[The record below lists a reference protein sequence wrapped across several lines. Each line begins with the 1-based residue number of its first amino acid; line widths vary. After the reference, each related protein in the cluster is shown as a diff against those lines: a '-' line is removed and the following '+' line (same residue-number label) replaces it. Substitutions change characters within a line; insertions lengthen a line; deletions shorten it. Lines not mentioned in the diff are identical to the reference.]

1 LSPGYDLGMDSAVP
15 EIVVLPDP
23 ETLAE
28 AAARRI
34 LDAAIAAV
42 ADHGRFTIAL
52 SGGATPRDTYM
63 RLAVP
68 PHSEAM
74 PWARTY
80 VFFGDERCVPPDHSG
95 SNYRM
100 AAETLLGKVA
110 IPPSQVFAMPGD
122 AEDADAAAAEYGRTL
137 AREFGTRRGEMPRF
151 DLILLGMGLDGHTGS
166 LFPGSPVLKEI
177 FRPVVAVHAAAA
189 VIPHRLTFTLPV
201 LNAAALVMFLVSG
214 QEKAKTAKAVLGDG
228 ALLPAGLVRPTA
240 GRLVWMVDR
249 AAAGLLKP

>member
-1 LSPGYDLGMDSAVP
+1 MDPGVP
-15 EIVVLPDP
+15 EIVVLPDA
-23 ETLAE
+23 EALAE
-28 AAARRI
+28 AAALRI
-34 LDAAIAAV
+34 LEAATAAV
-42 ADHGRFTIAL
+42 ADRGRFTIAL
-52 SGGATPRDTYM
+52 SGGATPRQTYM

-74 PWARTY
+74 PWAQTY
-80 VFFGDERCVPPDHSG
+80 VFFGDERCVPADHSG

-110 IPPSQVFAMPGD
+110 IPAAHVFPLPGD

-137 AREFGTRRGEMPRF
+137 TREFGTRRGEMPRF

-177 FRPVVAVHAAAA
+177 FRPVVAVHATAAA
-189 VIPHRLTFTLPV
+189 IPHRLTFTLPL
-201 LNAAALVMFLVSG
+201 LNAAALVIFLVSG
-214 QEKAKTAKAVLGDG
+214 AEKAKTAKAVLNDG
-228 ALLPAGLVRPTA
+228 ALLPAGLVRPAA

-249 AAAGLLKP
+249 AAAGHLRS

>member
-1 LSPGYDLGMDSAVP
+1 MDSAVP

-23 ETLAE
+23 EALAE

-34 LDAAIAAV
+34 LDTASAAV
-42 ADHGRFTIAL
+42 ADHGRFSIAL

-74 PWARTY
+74 PWAQTY
-80 VFFGDERCVPPDHSG
+80 VFFSDERCVPSDHSG

-122 AEDADAAAAEYGRTL
+122 AEDPDAAAADYGRTL

-189 VIPHRLTFTLPV
+189 IIPQRLTFTLPV
-201 LNAAALVMFLVSG
+201 LNAASLVMFLVSG

-228 ALLPAGLVRPTA
+228 VLLPAGLVRPTA
-240 GRLVWMVDR
+240 GQLVWMVDR